1 MPICQKFALLPL
13 RNMAPRGCPQCAG
26 APGEEPGLPRR
37 PFLWRTI
44 RGALG
49 ARGAL
54 GRFWKTPAVIYRG
67 HPFGSLSLVT
77 RDIPEEHS
85 SMGAGLAA
93 TLAATLAARVVPSAV
108 YGTPRGRLDLY
119 GVGGTPPPPIL
130 RAQCGP
136 GSLNLRLRSLNL
148 RLGSLNLRLLRGPI
162 LMRKPNARLIF

>member
-1 MPICQKFALLPL
+1 MQNATKRPPYEGITQQIGPELMQNAPKRHQITDRGGSPLDTHPLACVGFLSPPLWPSVKKNALLPL

-26 APGEEPGLPRR
+26 EEPGLLRT

-44 RGALG
+44 RDALG

-54 GRFWKTPAVIYRG
+54 GHFWKTPAVIYRG

-108 YGTPRGRLDLY
+108 YGTPRGRLDL
-119 GVGGTPPPPIL
+119 
-130 RAQCGP
+130 
-136 GSLNLRLRSLNL
+136 
-148 RLGSLNLRLLRGPI
+148 
-162 LMRKPNARLIF
+162 

>member
-1 MPICQKFALLPL
+1 MAIRQKIALLRL

-26 APGEEPGLPRR
+26 EAPGLLRR

-44 RGALG
+44 RDALG

-54 GRFWKTPAVIYRG
+54 GHFWKTPAVIYRG

-108 YGTPRGRLDLY
+108 YGTPRGSLDL
-119 GVGGTPPPPIL
+119 
-130 RAQCGP
+130 
-136 GSLNLRLRSLNL
+136 
-148 RLGSLNLRLLRGPI
+148 
-162 LMRKPNARLIF
+162 